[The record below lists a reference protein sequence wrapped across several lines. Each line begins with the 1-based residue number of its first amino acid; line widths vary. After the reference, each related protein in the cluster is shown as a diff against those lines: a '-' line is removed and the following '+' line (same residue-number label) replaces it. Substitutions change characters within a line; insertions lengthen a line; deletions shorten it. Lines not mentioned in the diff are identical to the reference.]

1 MVPAQPADSR
11 SMPLMRC
18 TAQSQN
24 MSMTL
29 TGEPLPAFSSQP
41 GILACMHPP
50 APCQGRPAAAQVI
63 PTSMAMAMA
72 RGMQA
77 IAYTCRETGLP
88 MLASCHVQLAGHGHS
103 HGVACLSGGLQK
115 RRQAGAPGGCTG
127 RWRPD
132 SGAVLSGWSGHH
144 DLLRLL

>member
-50 APCQGRPAAAQVI
+50 S
-63 PTSMAMAMA
+63 TM
-72 RGMQA
+72 
-77 IAYTCRETGLP
+77 
-88 MLASCHVQLAGHGHS
+88 
-103 HGVACLSGGLQK
+103 SG
-115 RRQAGAPGGCTG
+115 
-127 RWRPD
+127 
-132 SGAVLSGWSGHH
+132 
-144 DLLRLL
+144 